1 MVIVIGTNFY
11 IRSEKLWNDCKEF
24 EEKYGIYVSAPEI
37 HIAKTSCGWKP
48 LFQKNLLFSSVKDI
62 KEFYDKSGLEIFD
75 EYGKKYNWEEFTKRV
90 LKFCENGKTHIEYEG
105 YTVDSDGY
113 EFMDGEWS

>member
-1 MVIVIGTNFY
+1 MIKLGSNFY
-11 IRSEKLWNDCKEF
+11 LRSEKLRNDCKEL
-24 EEKYGIYVSAPEI
+24 EEKYGVCVSAPEI
-37 HIAKTSCGWKP
+37 HIAKTSYGWKP

-75 EYGKKYNWEEFTKRV
+75 EYGKKYNWEEFTERV
-90 LKFCENGKTHIEYEG
+90 LKFGENGKTHMEYEG
-105 YTVDSDGY
+105 YTVDSEGF